1 MTDILKRASAV
12 AIALALTLPLLFGA
26 TAPVLASDLEDNLGD
41 VGDESDLTTEDL
53 TTTIGVLISVLVSV
67 LGIVLL
73 ILIIYAGFLW
83 MTAGGNADQV
93 GKAKTIMINSVIGLI
108 ILLAAYSIS
117 YFVINALSSA
127 GLVS

>member
-12 AIALALTLPLLFGA
+12 AIALTLALPLLFGTTSPA
-26 TAPVLASDLEDNLGD
+26 LASDLESNLEL
-41 VGDESDLTTEDL
+41 VGDDSSLTTNPL
-53 TTTIGVLISVLVSV
+53 TETIGVLISVLVSV

-83 MTAGGNADQV
+83 MTAGGNSDQV

-117 YFVINALSSA
+117 FFVINALSSA